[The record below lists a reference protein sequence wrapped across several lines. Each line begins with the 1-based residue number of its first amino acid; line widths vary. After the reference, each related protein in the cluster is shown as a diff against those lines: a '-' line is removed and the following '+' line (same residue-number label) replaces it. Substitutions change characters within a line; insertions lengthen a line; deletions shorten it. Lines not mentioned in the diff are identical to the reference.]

1 MEEVVVWSHQMVMVG
16 VLEWSHQLAMEEVL
30 ELHLSVQFG
39 AMEEVEVQLLVV
51 DIVDVV
57 VAVDTVVVVDTVVA
71 DTAADTAVDDLLVLK
86 VEPVELLLKTV
97 KEEEV
102 ELHHHDAKEAQV
114 VEPCLEQLIPQLP
127 L

>member
-1 MEEVVVWSHQMVMVG
+1 MEWSHQMVMVG

-51 DIVDVV
+51 DIVD
-57 VAVDTVVVVDTVVA
+57 AVVVVDTVVS
-71 DTAADTAVDDLLVLK
+71 DTAVVDTAVDTAVDDLLVLK

>member
-1 MEEVVVWSHQMVMVG
+1 MEEVVEWSHQMVMVG

-39 AMEEVEVQLLVV
+39 TMEEVEVQLLVV
-51 DIVDVV
+51 DIVD
-57 VAVDTVVVVDTVVA
+57 AVVVVDTVVA

-102 ELHHHDAKEAQV
+102 ELHHHDVKEAQV

>member
-1 MEEVVVWSHQMVMVG
+1 MEWSHQMVMVG

-51 DIVDVV
+51 DIVD
-57 VAVDTVVVVDTVVA
+57 AVVVVDTVVS
-71 DTAADTAVDDLLVLK
+71 DTAVVDTAVVDTAVDTAVDDLLVLK